1 MSRSE
6 GRGGGEMKC
15 CGTCKHWT
23 AQRDATEFPFGQRGD
38 CSWWG
43 DLPNSIVPRRRAA
56 WSKDKD
62 CPCWEEKECSQPS

>member
-1 MSRSE
+1 MD
-6 GRGGGEMKC
+6 KC
-15 CGTCKHWT
+15 CGMCKHWH
-23 AQRDATEFPFGQRGD
+23 ARQDATEFPFGRIGD

-62 CPCWEEKECSQPS
+62 